1 MPSSPPITQSHLA
14 GIEVFKRGKVR
25 DIYDLGDRLLIVA
38 TDRVS
43 AFDCILPDPIPLK
56 GKVLTALSSLWFNRT
71 RNTIPNHLITTNLE
85 DYPSSLLKF
94 RDTLEGRSMLVK
106 RSEVVKIECVVRGYL
121 AGSAYMEYQNYGSI
135 CGVTLPSGLR
145 EADPLPEP
153 IFTPATK
160 EASGHDIN
168 ITREKMGQLIGN
180 ELAERLAEISLK
192 IYKRASELLKPRRII
207 ISDTKFE
214 FGFLDGELIL
224 IDELLT
230 PDSSRFWST
239 GEYTPGQ
246 HQKSFDKQFLR
257 DYLETLDWD
266 KTPPAPHLPA
276 RIIKK
281 TTERYLEA
289 YQRITGK
296 KLGT

>member
-1 MPSSPPITQSHLA
+1 MPSSPAITQSHLA

-43 AFDCILPDPIPLK
+43 AFDCILPDPIPFK

-121 AGSAYMEYQNYGSI
+121 AGSAYTEYQNYGSI
-135 CGVTLPSGLR
+135 CGITLPSGLR

-192 IYKRASELLKPRRII
+192 IYKRAGELLKPRRII

-239 GEYTPGQ
+239 EEYAPGQ

-276 RIIKK
+276 HIIKK

>member
-1 MPSSPPITQSHLA
+1 MPSSPAITQSHLA

-43 AFDCILPDPIPLK
+43 AFDCILPDPIPFK

-135 CGVTLPSGLR
+135 CGITLPSGLR

-276 RIIKK
+276 HIIKK
-281 TTERYLEA
+281 TSERYLEA

>member
-1 MPSSPPITQSHLA
+1 LPSSPPITQSHLA

-43 AFDCILPDPIPLK
+43 AFDCILPDPIPFK

-121 AGSAYMEYQNYGSI
+121 AGSAYVEYQNYGSI
-135 CGVTLPSGLR
+135 CGITLPSGLR

-180 ELAERLAEISLK
+180 ELAERLAQISLK
-192 IYKRASELLKPRRII
+192 IYKRASELLKSRRII

-239 GEYTPGQ
+239 EEYTPGR

-276 RIIKK
+276 HIIKK

>member
-43 AFDCILPDPIPLK
+43 AFDCILPDPIPFK

-135 CGVTLPSGLR
+135 CGITLPSGLR

-230 PDSSRFWST
+230 PDSSRLWST
-239 GEYTPGQ
+239 EEYTPGQ

-276 RIIKK
+276 HIIKK
-281 TTERYLEA
+281 TSERYLEA

-296 KLGT
+296 KLDT